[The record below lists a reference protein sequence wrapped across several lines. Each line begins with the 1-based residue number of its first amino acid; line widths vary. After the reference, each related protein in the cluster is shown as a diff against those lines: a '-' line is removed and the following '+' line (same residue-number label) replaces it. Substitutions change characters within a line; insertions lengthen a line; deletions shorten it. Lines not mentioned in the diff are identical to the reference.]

1 MHTGFVL
8 RVSIA
13 IFSTGCAELEVAPSP
28 PLQLHG
34 PDDEPIADVADAD
47 ELARGF
53 ASLRPLGGTGARG
66 TVALTQTPD
75 GVVVDA
81 TIRGL
86 DRGRHVLQVR
96 ADAECD
102 AEDPR
107 GGEPGRVGALGI
119 VAPDIDG
126 VARLHAIVPGLTL
139 DGGLP
144 GSLPGRV
151 LSVQPSPETATT
163 DPEVSLAAVACGVI
177 RRGRASAK
185 VVMLREPRGRA
196 PGATGAAP

>member
-1 MHTGFVL
+1 MHTAIVL
-8 RVSIA
+8 GVSIA
-13 IFSTGCAELEVAPSP
+13 ILSTGCAELEVAPSP
-28 PLQLHG
+28 PLQAQG

-47 ELARGF
+47 ELPRGF
-53 ASLRPLGGTGARG
+53 ASLRPLGGTRARG

-75 GVVVDA
+75 GIVVDA

-96 ADAECD
+96 AAGECETADERGAEL
-102 AEDPR
+102 
-107 GGEPGRVGALGI
+107 GRVGALGI
-119 VAPDIDG
+119 VEPDIDG

-151 LSVQPSPETATT
+151 LSVQPSPETAPT
-163 DPEVSLAAVACGVI
+163 DPEVPIAAVACGMI
-177 RRGRASAK
+177 RRARPTS
-185 VVMLREPRGRA
+185 
-196 PGATGAAP
+196 